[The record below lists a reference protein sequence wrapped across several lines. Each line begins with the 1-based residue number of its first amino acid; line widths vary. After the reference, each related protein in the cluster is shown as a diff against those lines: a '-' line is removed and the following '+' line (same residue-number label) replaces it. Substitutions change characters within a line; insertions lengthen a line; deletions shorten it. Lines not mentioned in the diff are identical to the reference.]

1 MKRSYVIKRAGVTL
15 TELLVVLV
23 IVSILATIAV
33 PVYINKAE
41 NARIAV
47 AQYECRQIADAE
59 EACAAHHQFYVP
71 LQLLNDMPA
80 VTGTRAEADSIDREP
95 SSIYLIDPS
104 RSFDHLN
111 LNQPFI
117 STAATDVRVVNLIRN
132 WEGPF
137 LNPQRVYKGTSSG
150 DPINLTGDV
159 NRQDYPLD
167 PWGQPYR
174 FYAPEPFGLI
184 GSSSAI
190 LDPLSWQNT
199 SFSDG
204 LVTTTDN
211 SRGFEK
217 FAIVSYGPN
226 GIPNTDSSSD
236 RTDDIAYFF
245 GRVNSYSVDTGF
257 NTVTATPTV
266 TATATATPTVTP

>member
-1 MKRSYVIKRAGVTL
+1 MEASSMIRSNVIKQAGVTL

-59 EACAAHHQFYVP
+59 EACAAHHGFYVP

-80 VTGTRAEADSIDREP
+80 LTGTRSEADSIDREP
-95 SSIYLIDPS
+95 SAIFVIDPT

-111 LNQPFI
+111 MNQPFL
-117 STAATDVRVVNLIRN
+117 STTSIDARVVNMIQN
-132 WEGPF
+132 WQGPF
-137 LNPQRVYKGTSSG
+137 LNPQRVYKGVSGSG

-184 GSSSAI
+184 GSSAMN
-190 LDPLSWQNT
+190 LDPLNWQT
-199 SFSDG
+199 TAFSDG
-204 LVTTTDN
+204 LVTNADSN
-211 SRGFEK
+211 RGYEK

-226 GIPNTDSSSD
+226 GIPNTASSSD

-245 GRVNSYSVDTGF
+245 GRVNSYSIDTGF
-257 NTVTATPTV
+257 NTGTTSTLLLRR
-266 TATATATPTVTP
+266 